1 VVTARIALRRALPAV
16 AATVVAIALLAN
28 VRERPKV
35 AAVPDAA
42 PPPPRITQ
50 AATPAVRRVS
60 TKRPTAPGPTRTA
73 TGQTV
78 TTPFSVIS
86 VRVTLTGGELTRVET
101 VALSGTGARTQ
112 AINAHAE
119 PILRAEALRAGSAK
133 IHAVSGA
140 TYTSESYRESLQ
152 SAIDRARR

>member
-1 VVTARIALRRALPAV
+1 MTARVALRRALPAV
-16 AATVVAIALLAN
+16 AAAAAVVALLAN

-35 AAVPDAA
+35 AAVPDGA
-42 PPPPRITQ
+42 PPLPRITE

-60 TKRPTAPGPTRTA
+60 TKRPAAPGPTRSA

-101 VALSGTGARTQ
+101 VALSGSGARTQ

-119 PILRAEALRAGSAK
+119 PILREEALRAGSAK
-133 IHAVSGA
+133 IDAVSGA

>member
-1 VVTARIALRRALPAV
+1 VVTARIVLRRALPAV
-16 AATVVAIALLAN
+16 AATGVVIALLAN
-28 VRERPKV
+28 VRERPRV
-35 AAVPDAA
+35 AALPDGA
-42 PPPPRITQ
+42 PPPLVTET
-50 AATPAVRRVS
+50 ATPTVRRVS
-60 TKRPTAPGPTRTA
+60 ARRPTVPGPARTA

-101 VALSGTGARTQ
+101 LALDGAGARTQ

-119 PILRAEALRAGSAK
+119 PILREEALRAGSAR
-133 IHAVSGA
+133 IHTVSGA

>member
-1 VVTARIALRRALPAV
+1 VVTARIVLRRALPAV
-16 AATVVAIALLAN
+16 AATGVVIALLAN
-28 VRERPKV
+28 VRERPRV
-35 AAVPDAA
+35 AAVPDGA
-42 PPPPRITQ
+42 PPPLVTET
-50 AATPAVRRVS
+50 ATPTVRRVS
-60 TKRPTAPGPTRTA
+60 ARRPTVPGPARTA

-101 VALSGTGARTQ
+101 LALDGAGARTQ

-119 PILRAEALRAGSAK
+119 PILREEALRAGSAR
-133 IHAVSGA
+133 IHTVSGA

-152 SAIDRARR
+152 SAIGRARR

>member
-1 VVTARIALRRALPAV
+1 VVTARIVLRRALPAV
-16 AATVVAIALLAN
+16 AATGVVIALLAN
-28 VRERPKV
+28 VRERPRV
-35 AAVPDAA
+35 AAVPDGA
-42 PPPPRITQ
+42 PPPLVTET
-50 AATPAVRRVS
+50 ATPTVRRVS
-60 TKRPTAPGPTRTA
+60 ARRPTVPGPARTA

-101 VALSGTGARTQ
+101 LALDGAGARTQ

-119 PILRAEALRAGSAK
+119 PILREEALRAGSAK